1 MNWMKKC
8 NRKQIFNLTKCNAEM
23 IIIKINFYIV
33 QLLFCKT
40 LGCCSMKQTKT
51 MNNENKKRKRKWPL
65 NLIFKLDIELNEKCS
80 IKSKKG
86 YSIQLN
92 GKMMKDYKSLPL
104 QLFFYNT
111 LEPFRHFA
119 SHKLQP
125 ISILQTP
132 SQINET

>member
-1 MNWMKKC
+1 
-8 NRKQIFNLTKCNAEM
+8 
-23 IIIKINFYIV
+23 
-33 QLLFCKT
+33 
-40 LGCCSMKQTKT
+40 

>member
-1 MNWMKKC
+1 
-8 NRKQIFNLTKCNAEM
+8 
-23 IIIKINFYIV
+23 
-33 QLLFCKT
+33 
-40 LGCCSMKQTKT
+40 
-51 MNNENKKRKRKWPL
+51 
-65 NLIFKLDIELNEKCS
+65 
-80 IKSKKG
+80 
-86 YSIQLN
+86 
-92 GKMMKDYKSLPL
+92 MMKDYKSLPL